1 MEAQRSGTRIL
12 IVDDHALFRE
22 GTARLLDPEGGLTV
36 VGRCGSV
43 EEALEILGSTNVDLL
58 LLDVDL
64 GRDWGFQ
71 FFKPARENGF
81 GGRVLVVAAVLSV
94 FEARR
99 LMQAGAAGV
108 FLKQNPPNLL
118 VDAIRSVMGGQL
130 YIDPALQ
137 GYLRSDAEP
146 RNPPEALTSRQQAVL
161 SAVME
166 GLANKE
172 IAARVHIS
180 EALVKAT
187 LQQLFE
193 KHGVRTRSQLVR
205 IALEQ
210 CARPHSSGSHGS

>member
-1 MEAQRSGTRIL
+1 MEPQRPRTRIL
-12 IVDDHALFRE
+12 LIDDHALFRE
-22 GTARLLDPEGGLTV
+22 GAARLLEAERDLKV
-36 VGRCGSV
+36 AGRCGSV
-43 EEALEILGSTNVDLL
+43 EEALEILRSTGVDLV

-64 GRDWGFQ
+64 GKERGFQ

-81 GGRVLVVAAVLSV
+81 AGRVLVVAAVLSV
-94 FEARR
+94 FEVRR
-99 LMQAGAAGV
+99 LVQAGAAGV
-108 FLKQNPPNLL
+108 FLKQSPPNLL
-118 VDAIRSVMGGQL
+118 VDAIRTVMAGQL

-137 GYLRSDAEP
+137 DYLRSDAAPGNSP
-146 RNPPEALTSRQQAVL
+146 RVLTSREQAVL
-161 SAVME
+161 SAVVE

-193 KHGVRTRSQLVR
+193 KNGVRTRSQLVR

-210 CARPHSSGSHGS
+210 YGNQL

>member
-1 MEAQRSGTRIL
+1 MDAQLSGTRIL
-12 IVDDHALFRE
+12 LVDDHALFRE
-22 GTARLLDPEGGLTV
+22 GAARLLDAEGDLTV

-43 EEALEILGSTNVDLL
+43 EEALEILGSTNVDLV

-64 GRDWGFQ
+64 GRERGFQ
-71 FFKPARENGF
+71 FFKPAREKGF

-118 VDAIRSVMGGQL
+118 VDAIRAVMGGQL

-137 GYLRSDAEP
+137 DYLRSDAEP
-146 RNPPEALTSRQQAVL
+146 RNSPEALTSRQQAVL

-210 CARPHSSGSHGS
+210 TFQQL

>member
-1 MEAQRSGTRIL
+1 MEAQLPGTRIL
-12 IVDDHALFRE
+12 LIDDHALFRE
-22 GTARLLDPEGGLTV
+22 GAARLLDAERDLKV

-43 EEALEILGSTNVDLL
+43 DEALEILGSTGVELV

-64 GRDWGFQ
+64 GKGRGFH
-71 FFKPARENGF
+71 FFKPAGENGF
-81 GGRVLVVAAVLSV
+81 AGRVLVVAAVLSV

-99 LMQAGAAGV
+99 LMEAGAAGV

-118 VDAIRSVMGGQL
+118 VDAIRSVMDGQL

-137 GYLRSDAEP
+137 DYLRSDAEP
-146 RNPPEALTSRQQAVL
+146 RNSPEALTGRQQAVL
-161 SAVME
+161 SAVVE

-210 CARPHSSGSHGS
+210 NFQHL